1 MRVVAVSAG
10 SIAEAAGLQAEDVL
24 TEAAGT
30 AVKTTDELTHIVVR
44 TAPGTWLPLKAR
56 RNSAA
61 IELTAKFPPAR

>member
-1 MRVVAVSAG
+1 M
-10 SIAEAAGLQAEDVL
+10 L

-30 AVKTTDELTHIVVR
+30 AITTTDELKRVVVR